1 MITLV
6 VVLKRDKIRKG
17 SKTGDRG
24 GGKFLVL
31 FFLIYS
37 PNESKYT
44 IKSAFAVKL
53 KRIKF

>member
-6 VVLKRDKIRKG
+6 VVLKRGKIRKV
-17 SKTGDRG
+17 SKKGDMG
-24 GGKFLVL
+24 GGKSLVL